1 MQAKNAGSLL
11 ATLRRQRHR
20 SLQDVANQM
29 GSKSVSKQA
38 LFLIETGRMRIP
50 SGRLHELKAAYG
62 LSAAEQ
68 EDLDRLHAFE
78 RLVVDTG
85 EDREFGEAVL
95 SVVDPERS
103 TSIYVIGG
111 RSVSLASPI
120 LQAKAAEFLEGPE
133 NRLIF
138 IYPKRVSSRSGSR
151 TFWFQNGRDEMV
163 KTRQLVQAFSSR
175 SVANQIQFY
184 GIDVRSSPSDPLLL
198 EGLSLCG
205 PFTTITLT
213 SPRPRQPVAG
223 YVHVEGPRD
232 RWVLLRPDNAQRLLD
247 LVELLMERA
256 DGSGGL
262 VKESFA

>member
-11 ATLRRQRHR
+11 AALRRQRHR
-20 SLQDVANQM
+20 SLQDVANHM
-29 GSKSVSKQA
+29 GSKGVSKQA

-95 SVVDPERS
+95 SVV
-103 TSIYVIGG
+103 GG

-184 GIDVRSSPSDPLLL
+184 GI
-198 EGLSLCG
+198 
-205 PFTTITLT
+205 
-213 SPRPRQPVAG
+213 
-223 YVHVEGPRD
+223 
-232 RWVLLRPDNAQRLLD
+232 
-247 LVELLMERA
+247 
-256 DGSGGL
+256 
-262 VKESFA
+262 